1 MWYCRGR
8 FSGAQR
14 DQLEDLN
21 VGGGVAKTL
30 HFQVVIERWNKKM
43 VHVEFIWNN
52 QVSQSNF
59 ILDSMANLL
68 LSESIIKGKY
78 GPTQNVSGIICGGSL
93 IIFVGVKIFLDWDQI

>member
-30 HFQVVIERWNKKM
+30 NFQVVIERWNKKM
-43 VHVEFIWNN
+43 VHVELIWNN

-59 ILDSMANLL
+59 ILDLMANLL

-78 GPTQNVSGIICGGSL
+78 GPTQNVPGIICGGLL
-93 IIFVGVKIFLDWDQI
+93 IIFVGVKIFLDWDEI